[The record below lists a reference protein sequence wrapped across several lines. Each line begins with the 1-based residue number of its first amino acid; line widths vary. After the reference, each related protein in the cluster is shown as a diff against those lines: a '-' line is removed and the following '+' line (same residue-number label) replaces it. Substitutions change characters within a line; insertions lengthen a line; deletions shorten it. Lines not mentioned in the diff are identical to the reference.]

1 MSQKL
6 SALSQVF
13 LYSALSSLSFLT
25 ARPAQADVIVPINQA
40 VAQIERITD
49 IPIYLPS
56 QLPMEQEVYLAIE
69 ATASSYQVDFNY
81 TPDCRGTPCYF
92 GAILAEQ
99 GGQLSPNPF
108 TDKAPRDLGG
118 TRETFESTQLSDGTE
133 AQYING
139 CGAYCTAVLEW
150 QSEGTLYQVTV
161 KNGSKATLLEIAN
174 SAIEAGA
181 RNDL

>member
-1 MSQKL
+1 MPRKL
-6 SALSQVF
+6 SALSRVF
-13 LYSALSSLSFLT
+13 LCLAVFSVPCLS
-25 ARPAQADVIVPINQA
+25 ARPAQADVIVPVAQA
-40 VAQIERITD
+40 ISQIERSTD

-56 QLPMEQEVYLAIE
+56 QLPMEQEVHLAIE
-69 ATASSYQVDFNY
+69 ATASSYRVDFNY
-81 TPDCRGTPCYF
+81 TPDCGGTPCYF

-108 TDKAPRDLGG
+108 TDKAPRDLGS
-118 TRETFESTQLSDGTE
+118 TRETFESTQLSDGTA

-150 QSEGTLYQVTV
+150 QSEGILYQVTV

-181 RNDL
+181 RNDP